1 MRNIKLGDIVYCK
14 HVKNMKMKGTVIK
27 ILKND
32 EYEVRVFIPRTKDER
47 KVTYV
52 ENMVLNKYQIEQ
64 IVK

>member
-1 MRNIKLGDIVYCK
+1 
-14 HVKNMKMKGTVIK
+14 MKGTVIK

-64 IVK
+64 IVE